1 LPRACGFV
9 NEGAFDRQREK
20 VPAGQ
25 LNNLSLQCGDNPEVK
40 RKGAIARPF
49 SSVAKITAAS
59 VLTVL
64 PAEADHSKS
73 R

>member
-1 LPRACGFV
+1 LEA
-9 NEGAFDRQREK
+9 E
-20 VPAGQ
+20 
-25 LNNLSLQCGDNPEVK
+25 K

-49 SSVAKITAAS
+49 SSVAKVAAAS
-59 VLTVL
+59 FLTVL

>member
-1 LPRACGFV
+1 MCDA
-9 NEGAFDRQREK
+9 EK
-20 VPAGQ
+20 I
-25 LNNLSLQCGDNPEVK
+25 PEVNK

-49 SSVAKITAAS
+49 SSVAKVTAAS

-64 PAEADHSKS
+64 PAEASHSKS